1 MITKYVNYRKEKKG
15 LELVNMHTHYKEE
28 FEYLE
33 SGLYNT
39 DKEGC
44 PVYIERFGKSDF
56 KNLFK
61 KSNLSKMENFY
72 CL

>member
-1 MITKYVNYRKEKKG
+1 MIAKYVNFRKEKKG
-15 LELVNMHTHYKEE
+15 LELVDMKWHYKAE

-44 PVYIERFGKSDF
+44 PVYIERFGNSDF
-56 KNLFK
+56 KKLFK
-61 KSNLSKMENFY
+61 NSDLTKMENFY
-72 CL
+72 SL